1 MKRYVLMLIAALI
14 PASLQAQEAPPPWKG
29 LDSSALSTVF
39 VREHSGVETR
49 GQLLRL
55 DSDEI
60 VVLVNGSER
69 RFETER
75 VARVSRRGDSLKNG
89 ALTGLVI
96 GLAQAIAILST
107 QECRL
112 SCDKRALG
120 GLLVGNTVMY
130 TALGTALDAAIQ
142 GRTVLYQA
150 PAPRRTVA
158 SRGGAALSVRW
169 TW

>member
-1 MKRYVLMLIAALI
+1 MKRCLLVLMATLI
-14 PASLQAQEAPPPWKG
+14 PGAVHAQEPEPAWTG
-29 LDSSALSTVF
+29 LDRAALSTVF
-39 VREHSGVETR
+39 VLDNAGVETR

-55 DSDEI
+55 DREAI

-69 RFETER
+69 RFDTER

-96 GLAQAIAILST
+96 GIAQAVAIVAI
-107 QECRL
+107 QDCRD
-112 SCDKRALG
+112 SCDRRAMG
-120 GLLVGNTVMY
+120 GLLAANTVTY
-130 TALGTALDAAIQ
+130 VALGTALDAAIR

-150 PAPRRTVA
+150 PTPRPAVE
-158 SRGGAALSVRW
+158 SRRGAALSVRW